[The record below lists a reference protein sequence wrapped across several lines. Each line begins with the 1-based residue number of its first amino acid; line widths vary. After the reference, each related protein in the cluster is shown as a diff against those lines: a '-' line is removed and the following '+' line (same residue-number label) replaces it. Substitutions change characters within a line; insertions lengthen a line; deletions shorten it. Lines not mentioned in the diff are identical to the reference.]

1 MGLGGTAKK
10 LQKVTNAAEE
20 LYTKMNEVI
29 GQLQELREEVQRTS
43 EQVDRMEYDVAE
55 QRAILDALAEA
66 EGVDVEAILESADL
80 PERPASD
87 AGADGDSA
95 AAEATE

>member
-29 GQLQELREEVQRTS
+29 GQLQELRQEVQQTS
-43 EQVDRMEYDVAE
+43 EQVDRMEYDIAE
-55 QRAILDALAEA
+55 QRAVVNALAEA
-66 EGVDVEAILESADL
+66 EGIDIEAVLESADL
-80 PERPASD
+80 PEEPGEEAEENEPA
-87 AGADGDSA
+87 GD
-95 AAEATE
+95 AAE